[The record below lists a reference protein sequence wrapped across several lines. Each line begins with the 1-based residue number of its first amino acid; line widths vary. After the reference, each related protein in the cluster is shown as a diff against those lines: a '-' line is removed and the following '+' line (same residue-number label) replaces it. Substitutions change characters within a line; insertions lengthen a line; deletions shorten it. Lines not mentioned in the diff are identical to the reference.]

1 MLGLPGRRR
10 NRGTALASL
19 HPDLEGAIKEVL
31 DSAADQTAEFRRRLQ
46 RLMEN
51 ATISN
56 LGDADV
62 REVIELA
69 TVDETAED

>member
-1 MLGLPGRRR
+1 M
-10 NRGTALASL
+10 ASL

>member
-1 MLGLPGRRR
+1 
-10 NRGTALASL
+10 
-19 HPDLEGAIKEVL
+19 
-31 DSAADQTAEFRRRLQ
+31 
-46 RLMEN
+46 MEN